1 MNRTIVVYEDY
12 ERFKGLRLYFF
23 ILVFG
28 AGVFSGFNSTSI
40 VGSYAYW
47 LSAASGIAC
56 LTWLWVVTKDIDRLE
71 EVVE

>member
-1 MNRTIVVYEDY
+1 MNRKIVVYEDY
-12 ERFKGLRLYFF
+12 ERAKGLMLCSFV
-23 ILVFG
+23 LVFG

-47 LSAASGIAC
+47 LSAASAIAC
-56 LTWLWVVTKDIDRLE
+56 VTWLWVVSKHRDRLV